1 MEKIENYWN
10 NRANTYS
17 EMISEDINSFKREAW
32 SKIIKNKAGD
42 NVKVLDIGTGPGF
55 FAIIMSQ
62 MEYDV
67 TAVDCSTSMLEEA
80 KSNAQLAGVKVK
92 FMKGDVENL
101 DLPVE
106 SFDLIVNRNV
116 TWTLKE
122 PAKAYKSWFSL
133 LKKSGKLLIFDANWY
148 LRLAKPELEEEYTE
162 DIKLAI
168 DIGYD
173 CKINEKQR
181 SKCKDIARNLPLTYE
196 LRPEWDKR
204 VLAQCGFKKV
214 IIEENIS
221 DGIYTEEEKVAYRTT
236 PMFSICACKH

>member
-1 MEKIENYWN
+1 MGKIENYWN

-17 EMISEDINSFKREAW
+17 EMISEDINSFKKEAW

-62 MEYDV
+62 MGYDV

-101 DLPVE
+101 NLPVE
-106 SFDLIVNRNV
+106 NFDLIVNRNV

-122 PAKAYKSWFSL
+122 PEKAYKNWFSL

-148 LRLAKPELEEEYTE
+148 LRLAKPELEQEYTN

-168 DIGYD
+168 DMGYD
-173 CKINEKQR
+173 CKTNEKQR
-181 SKCKDIARNLPLTYE
+181 SNCKDIARNLPLTYE

-204 VLAQCGFKKV
+204 VLDQCGFKKI
-214 IIEENIS
+214 IIEEDIS
-221 DGIYTEEEKVAYRTT
+221 DKIYTEEEKVAYRTT
-236 PMFSICACKH
+236 PMFSICACKY